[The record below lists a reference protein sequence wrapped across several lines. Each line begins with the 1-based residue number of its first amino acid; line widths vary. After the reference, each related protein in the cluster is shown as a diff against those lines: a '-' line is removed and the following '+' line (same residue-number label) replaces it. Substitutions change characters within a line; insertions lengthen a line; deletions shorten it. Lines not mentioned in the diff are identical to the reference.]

1 MRRLIFHQLGRPA
14 GEGERTGSRIKHG
27 CVCVSVR
34 AAGGLELCPSQGE
47 SLGAALDEQEGRPD
61 QTLAP
66 AAQMGILP
74 LPAAWCEH
82 HHVPHLLQGTPFIRH
97 TWCEAQTNFIGHSF
111 PFLFI
116 LDCPNVPVFLFPCRC
131 STVRITSFWC
141 FNTTAVLTA
150 ADPSTSQT
158 EPPKTRAAI
167 LIDYCPLKLIF
178 LPFSHISPLLF
189 CIVTVIYVDICSV
202 VVVLLGNCAVLR
214 AFSREQ

>member
-47 SLGAALDEQEGRPD
+47 SFGAALDEQEGRPD

-97 TWCEAQTNFIGHSF
+97 TRCEPQTNFICLSF
-111 PFLFI
+111 TSLFI
-116 LDCPNVPVFLFPCRC
+116 LECSNVPIFVFPCRC
-131 STVRITSFWC
+131 STVRITSSWC

-150 ADPSTSQT
+150 EDPSTNQT
-158 EPPKTRAAI
+158 DPLKTSPAM
-167 LIDYCPLKLIF
+167 LIDSRPLKLIF
-178 LPFSHISPLLF
+178 LPFSHISSFLFFPL
-189 CIVTVIYVDICSV
+189 SV
-202 VVVLLGNCAVLR
+202 
-214 AFSREQ
+214 